1 MRLAVLI
8 AVAAMAL
15 SACVAGPDY
24 RKPDIATPAAYSG
37 TKLLPETPANA
48 RAADLDAWWAQFQD
62 SELDSLVDRAMR
74 GNLDLQSAASRI
86 RAAREQI
93 IVAGASGLPAVN
105 ADADINH
112 IRLSQNS
119 GLSQLAGQLGG
130 GPSAGQAG
138 GQTGGRQ
145 AGGSGFA
152 LPRGGFTS
160 YALGF
165 DASWEIDVFGGVRRS
180 VEAAQARAEQTL
192 WASRDSEI
200 SVSAEIAN
208 DYFML
213 RVVQRQIG
221 VARDQIER
229 QRQTL
234 ALTDARYKQGF
245 VTELDVHQ
253 QRAQLALL
261 EASLP
266 TLDAQATAQIH
277 ALGVLLGEQPDALQA
292 ELAPMQP
299 LSSAVVRIPVGLPS
313 DLLRRR
319 PDIRAAER
327 ALAASNA
334 DIGVAV
340 ADLFPKFNLSGM
352 FDFVSLDLRNLLDS
366 ASRQYGGTAA
376 ISWPIF
382 DGDRIRANIRIRD
395 EQNRQALYA
404 YRMTV
409 IRALQDV
416 EDALTRYADERKR
429 NDALRNTLAEA
440 QSAADVARGQYRA
453 GLVDVTP
460 VLTAQGT
467 VLDAQN
473 QLAQSDG
480 SLDRDLVSLYKALGG
495 GWKQ

>member
-1 MRLAVLI
+1 
-8 AVAAMAL
+8 
-15 SACVAGPDY
+15 
-24 RKPDIATPAAYSG
+24 
-37 TKLLPETPANA
+37 LLPETPSNA

-74 GNLDLQSAASRI
+74 GNLDLQTAASRI

-105 ADADINH
+105 ADADVNH

-119 GLSQLAGQLGG
+119 GLSQLASQLGG
-130 GPSAGQAG
+130 GPSAGQG
-138 GQTGGRQ
+138 GQTGGSR
-145 AGGSGFA
+145 AGGGFA
-152 LPRGGFTS
+152 LPGGGFTS
-160 YALGF
+160 YMLGF
-165 DASWEIDVFGGVRRS
+165 DASWEIDAFGGVRRS
-180 VEAAQARAEQTL
+180 VEGAEARAEQAL
-192 WASRDSEI
+192 WESRDSHV

-213 RVVQRQIG
+213 RVAQRQIA
-221 VARDQIER
+221 VAHDQIER
-229 QRQTL
+229 QRQAL
-234 ALTDARYKQGF
+234 ALTEARYKQGF

-253 QRAQLALL
+253 QRAQLASL

-266 TLDAQATAQIH
+266 TLDAEATAQIH
-277 ALGVLLGEQPDALQA
+277 ALGALLGESPDTLQA
-292 ELAPMQP
+292 ELAPTQALP
-299 LSSAVVRIPVGLPS
+299 SPAVPVPVGLPS

-366 ASRQYGGTAA
+366 GSRQYGGTAA
-376 ISWPIF
+376 ITWPIF
-382 DGDRIRANIRIRD
+382 DGNRIRANIRIRD

-404 YRMTV
+404 YRKSV

-416 EDALTRYADERKR
+416 EDALTRYADER
-429 NDALRNTLAEA
+429 
-440 QSAADVARGQYRA
+440 ARGQGAADRDVNLSMDTAATGRA
-453 GLVDVTP
+453 REVVAIAGEMIGAAQKVTP
-460 VLTAQGT
+460 Q
-467 VLDAQN
+467 
-473 QLAQSDG
+473 
-480 SLDRDLVSLYKALGG
+480 
-495 GWKQ
+495 